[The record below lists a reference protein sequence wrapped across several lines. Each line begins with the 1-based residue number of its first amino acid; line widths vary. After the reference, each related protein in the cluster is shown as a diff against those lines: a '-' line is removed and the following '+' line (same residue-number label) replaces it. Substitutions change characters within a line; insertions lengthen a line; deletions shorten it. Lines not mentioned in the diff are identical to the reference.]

1 MSVVV
6 LSLLD
11 TLSHLRFT
19 APEEDPTPI
28 KQVLTVSRLE
38 TRFASLKTLSKLPQ
52 NYKKRAYAV
61 NEEDIVS
68 SDDKY
73 LFFYITSYA
82 TFSLHAIRSV
92 IYNNIRKDFFRGN
105 LIIMHILITPVAI
118 N

>member
-1 MSVVV
+1 M

-82 TFSLHAIRSV
+82 TFSLHESV
-92 IYNNIRKDFFRGN
+92 I
-105 LIIMHILITPVAI
+105 
-118 N
+118 

>member
-38 TRFASLKTLSKLPQ
+38 TRFASLKTLSKLLQ
-52 NYKKRAYAV
+52 NYKKRAYTI
-61 NEEDIVS
+61 N
-68 SDDKY
+68 K
-73 LFFYITSYA
+73 
-82 TFSLHAIRSV
+82 
-92 IYNNIRKDFFRGN
+92 KG
-105 LIIMHILITPVAI
+105 IIG
-118 N
+118 